1 MRNVTKDAAGTA
13 RAAEVSPMQGI
24 AQLFE
29 WWNAIFSVPLGIAT
43 LYLLVTTFLGLEHGG
58 AGGEHDLDHD
68 VDHGVEH
75 DVDQDADAEAEAES
89 DADGPLSHA
98 AETPTPVDDLLVFL
112 GAQQVSLTLVLE
124 LFCIGWGVF
133 GLITNSVLEPLLR
146 QPLLFIWPAVA
157 VALVGSTLLTRGTA
171 RLVARYLPREQTA
184 ALSRRELEGLVGRVV
199 YSVDQRSGLVHVRDR
214 YGALHQLAGRTE
226 TGTIPHGDQVLV
238 VEYVSDGDFY
248 RVEPAPDDLADE
260 APVRLSGTTK
270 SDTEQAAAE
279 RRD

>member
-1 MRNVTKDAAGTA
+1 
-13 RAAEVSPMQGI
+13 MQGI

-58 AGGEHDLDHD
+58 AGGEHGLDHD

-75 DVDQDADAEAEAES
+75 DVEQDGEADGEAES
-89 DADGPLSHA
+89 AAEGPLGHA
-98 AETPTPVDDLLVFL
+98 AETPTPVDDVLVFL

-133 GLITNSVLEPLLR
+133 GLIANSVLEPLLR
-146 QPLLFIWPAVA
+146 QPLLFVWPAAA
-157 VALVGSTLLTRGTA
+157 VALVGSTLLTRGTS

-184 ALSRRELEGLVGRVV
+184 ALSRRELEGLVGQVI

-214 YGALHQLAGRTE
+214 YGALHQLAGRTD

-248 RVEPAPDDLADE
+248 RVEPAPDDLTDE
-260 APVRLSGTTK
+260 APVARLSGTTE
-270 SDTEQAAAE
+270 SGTDQAAAE